1 MDILFALAS
10 SFILLVF
17 SVSKGYFVAYPLFVT
32 LGILVVV
39 LRRRGFTLKYLF
51 KLIIDG
57 SKKSFSVLNILLLI
71 GAVTAVWM
79 AAGTVPAIVYY
90 GIQLIHPKLFILSA
104 FLLTSFVSFLI
115 GTSFGAAS
123 TIGVALMIMA
133 KGSNVN
139 PHLIAGAIIGGAYWG
154 DRCSP
159 MSSSANLIAS
169 ITATNLYQ
177 NIRNMLVTAWLPLG
191 ISCIIYLIFSWF
203 YPVQITDSSLLIELN
218 QLFDLHWVTLLPAI
232 VILVLA
238 VFRVEVK
245 LSMLFSI
252 IVSVLIALFLQH
264 YRLTQLIQFIY
275 TGFQLEQNTQIRSIL
290 LGGGILSM
298 LKVSVIVLIST
309 AISGLLSGTAALK
322 IVEKFLRSIHS
333 RSHLF
338 SGTTLI
344 GTGAA
349 AFGCTQTIAILLTQ
363 ELVSKK
369 YEQVQLTADYLATDL
384 ENTVVVIS
392 PLIPWNIAGLVP
404 ATILMTDSGFI
415 PFACYLYLIPL
426 CNWLLLRSGK
436 DWIQTEALL
445 NTPK

>member
-1 MDILFALAS
+1 MDILFALAV
-10 SFILLVF
+10 SFVLLVF
-17 SVSKGYFVAYPLFVT
+17 SVSKGYFVAYPLFIA
-32 LGILVVV
+32 LCILVFV
-39 LRRRGFTLKYLF
+39 LQRRGFALNRLLV
-51 KLIIDG
+51 LIVDG
-57 SKKSFSVLNILLLI
+57 SRKSFSVLNILLLI
-71 GAVTAVWM
+71 GAVTAAWM

-90 GIQLIHPKLFILSA
+90 GIQLINPKLFILSA

-133 KGSNVN
+133 KGSNVDA
-139 PHLIAGAIIGGAYWG
+139 HLIAGAIIGGAYWG

-169 ITATNLYQ
+169 ITQTNLYQ
-177 NIRNMLVTAWLPLG
+177 NIRNMLTTAWLPLG
-191 ISCIIYLIFSWF
+191 ITCLVYLILSWF
-203 YPVQITDSSLLIELN
+203 YPVQITDGSMLIELN
-218 QLFDLHWVTLLPAI
+218 QQFDLSWITLLPAI
-232 VILVLA
+232 AILVLA
-238 VFRVEVK
+238 AVRVEVK
-245 LSMLFSI
+245 LAMLLSI

-264 YRLTQLIQFIY
+264 YQLAQIIRFIC
-275 TGFQLEQNTQIRSIL
+275 TGFQLEQSTPIRSIL

-298 LKVSVIVLIST
+298 LKVSIIVLIST

-322 IVEKFLRSIHS
+322 IVERFLQSIHS
-333 RSHLF
+333 RNHLF
-338 SGTTLI
+338 AGTTLI

-369 YEQVQLTADYLATDL
+369 YDQAQLPADYLATDL
-384 ENTVVVIS
+384 ENTVVVIA

-426 CNWLLLRSGK
+426 CNWLLLRSGQ
-436 DWIQTEALL
+436 DWIQV
-445 NTPK
+445 NTDKTTA

>member
-1 MDILFALAS
+1 MDILFALAG
-10 SFILLVF
+10 SFALLVF
-17 SVSKGYFVAYPLFVT
+17 SVSKGYFVAYPLFIT
-32 LGILVVV
+32 LCVLVAVL
-39 LRRRGFTLKYLF
+39 LRRGLAFQHLLR
-51 KLIIDG
+51 LIVNG

-90 GIQLIHPKLFILSA
+90 GIQLINPKLFILSA

-123 TIGVALMIMA
+123 TIGVALIIMA
-133 KGSNVN
+133 KGSNVDA
-139 PHLIAGAIIGGAYWG
+139 HLIAGAIISGAYWG

-169 ITATNLYQ
+169 ITQTDLYQ
-177 NIRNMLVTAWLPLG
+177 NIRNMLTTAWLPLG
-191 ISCIIYLIFSWF
+191 ITCVIYLIFSWF
-203 YPVQITDSSLLIELN
+203 YPVQITDNSLLVELK
-218 QLFDLHWVTLLPAI
+218 QLFDLSWITLLPAI

-238 VFRVEVK
+238 AMRVEVK
-245 LSMLFSI
+245 LSMLLSI
-252 IVSVLIALFLQH
+252 VVSILIALSLQH
-264 YRLTQLIQFIY
+264 YQLAQIIQFIC
-275 TGFQLEQNTQIRSIL
+275 TGFQLEQNTPIRSIL

-298 LKVSVIVLIST
+298 LKVSIIVLIST

-338 SGTTLI
+338 GGTTLI

-363 ELVSKK
+363 ELVCQK
-369 YEQVQLTADYLATDL
+369 YDQVQLAADYLATDL

-426 CNWLLLRSGK
+426 CNWLLLRSGQ
-436 DWIQTEALL
+436 DWIRSNA
-445 NTPK
+445 NKNAA

>member
-1 MDILFALAS
+1 
-10 SFILLVF
+10 
-17 SVSKGYFVAYPLFVT
+17 
-32 LGILVVV
+32 
-39 LRRRGFTLKYLF
+39 
-51 KLIIDG
+51 
-57 SKKSFSVLNILLLI
+57 
-71 GAVTAVWM
+71 
-79 AAGTVPAIVYY
+79 
-90 GIQLIHPKLFILSA
+90 
-104 FLLTSFVSFLI
+104 
-115 GTSFGAAS
+115 
-123 TIGVALMIMA
+123 MA
-133 KGSNVN
+133 KGSNVD

-218 QLFDLHWVTLLPAI
+218 QLFNLHWVTLLPAI

-264 YRLTQLIQFIY
+264 YRLTQIIQFIC
-275 TGFQLEQNTQIRSIL
+275 TGFQLEQNTPIRSIL

-369 YEQVQLTADYLATDL
+369 YDQVQLTADYLATDL

-436 DWIQTEALL
+436 DWIQTETLL